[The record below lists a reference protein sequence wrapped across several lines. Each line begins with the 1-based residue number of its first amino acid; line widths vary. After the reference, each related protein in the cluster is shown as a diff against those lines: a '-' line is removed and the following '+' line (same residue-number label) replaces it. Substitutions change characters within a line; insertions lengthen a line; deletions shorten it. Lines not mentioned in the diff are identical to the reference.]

1 MNNRKPGRIDIF
13 LTAFKSHIDH
23 SGIPIPVADLPE
35 DWEAPSPRP
44 QRIDEKM
51 FGQGQSSVV

>member
-1 MNNRKPGRIDIF
+1 MKTAPRIF

-23 SGIPIPVADLPE
+23 GGIPIRVADLPE

-44 QRIDEKM
+44 QWIDEKI
-51 FGQGQSSVV
+51 FG